1 MIIFDV
7 LKKKF
12 VALCCKLTRRI
23 LSDLEIQRNIA
34 EIVQRQVDRERA
46 IQGNIRVQLW
56 QQATQETAA
65 YVREMMLRVQTR
77 CGRDQMLE
85 IVFSEVKIDGLYL
98 ELGVATGKSIN
109 AIAKYVQDTVHGF
122 DSFEGLPE
130 DWFDHLRKGM
140 FSMNQQIP
148 ECAKNVRLHVGWFDE
163 TLPKFVDSHEGQI
176 AFMHIDCDLYSST
189 KVIFDI
195 LGDRISSGTVIL
207 FDEYFNYPGWQNHE
221 FKAFQ
226 EFITEK
232 QLRYKYIAYDR
243 CYFAVAVKIL

>member
-12 VALCCKLTRRI
+12 VALCCKLAKRI
-23 LSDLEIQRNIA
+23 LSDQEIKREIA
-34 EIVQRQVDRERA
+34 EIVQRPADREHA

-56 QQATQETAA
+56 QHATQETAA
-65 YVREMMLRVQTR
+65 YVREKMLRVQTG

-85 IVFSEVKIDGLYL
+85 IVFSEVEIDGLYL
-98 ELGVATGKSIN
+98 EFGVATGKSIN

-140 FSMNQQIP
+140 FSMNHQIP
-148 ECAKNVRLHVGWFDE
+148 ECAENVELHIGWFDE
-163 TLPKFVDSHEGQI
+163 TLPKFADAHEGQI
-176 AFMHIDCDLYSST
+176 AFMHVDCDLYSST

-195 LGDRISSGTVIL
+195 LGNRIASGTVIL

-243 CYFAVAVKIL
+243 CYFAVLVKIL